1 MYDILTHSSAVLRCQ
16 WQSQLKRI
24 VCTFYSDSE
33 KLNSTVT
40 WTLPIL
46 GVHVANDLKWTCHVD
61 AITSIISSLL
71 YFLKQLKRSGA
82 EPDDLLC
89 FYTTTICPVAEYA
102 CPVWYSSLTAAQT
115 KALES
120 LQRRAMRTK
129 RELNF
134 PDDDYSSSLPL
145 PRSRNA
151 RITTGAAN
159 WAVLHAECLANI
171 VVSALTT
178 TGQTEPSRHW
188 QTATPPKHLILCW
201 LELKNFASNSYRT
214 A

>member
-82 EPDDLLC
+82 EPDNLLC
-89 FYTTTICPVAEYA
+89 FYTTTIRPVAEYA

-120 LQRRAMRTK
+120 LYSGGRW
-129 RELNF
+129 ELNE
-134 PDDDYSSSLPL
+134 
-145 PRSRNA
+145 
-151 RITTGAAN
+151 N
-159 WAVLHAECLANI
+159 WTF
-171 VVSALTT
+171 LTT
-178 TGQTEPSRHW
+178 TTHRHCHCRGVETLASRREQLTERLYMRSVLRISSCLHYLRPDKRNPAVTERLRHP
-188 QTATPPKHLILCW
+188 QNI
-201 LELKNFASNSYRT
+201 
-214 A
+214 